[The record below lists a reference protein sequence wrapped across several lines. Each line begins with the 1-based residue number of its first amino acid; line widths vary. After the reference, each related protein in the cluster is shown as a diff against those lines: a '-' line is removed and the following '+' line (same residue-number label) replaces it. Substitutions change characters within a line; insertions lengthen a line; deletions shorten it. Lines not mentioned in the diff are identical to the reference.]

1 MSTLYV
7 MVGLSGTGK
16 STAADIIADKTNA
29 TIHRTDAIRK
39 EIVNGD
45 PTYSRSESQR
55 VYDALFS
62 RSADDLTN
70 GSNVVLDAT
79 FSLKMGRENA
89 EDIANQTD
97 SQIQFVHI
105 TSQDQIIRERL
116 QNRTNTDSDADI
128 TVYEKQKDSFEPL
141 EREHTTID
149 NSSDIQT
156 LEHKIEQDVV

>member
-62 RSADDLTN
+62 RSADDLSN

-89 EDIANQTD
+89 EDIANQTG

-116 QNRTNTDSDADI
+116 RNRINTDSDADI
-128 TVYEKQKDSFEPL
+128 SVYEKQQDSFEPL

>member
-16 STAADIIADKTNA
+16 STAADIIREKTNG
-29 TIHRTDAIRK
+29 TIHRTDSIRK
-39 EIVNGD
+39 EIVNGE

-62 RSADDLTN
+62 RAADDLSN
-70 GSNVVLDAT
+70 GSDVVLDAT

-89 EDIANQTD
+89 EDVANQTN
-97 SQIQFVHI
+97 SQIRFVHI

-116 QNRTNTDSDADI
+116 RNRTNTDSDADI
-128 TVYEKQKDSFEPL
+128 SVYEKQQDSFEPL

-149 NSSDIQT
+149 NSSDLQT